1 MDINILR
8 GIIILLLI
16 VGFLGTWVWAW
27 SRKRKEAFDR
37 MSMLPLEEDDGRI
50 PDQADGT
57 GKGEND
63 VK

>member
-8 GIIILLLI
+8 GIIVLLLI
-16 VGFLGTWVWAW
+16 VGFLGLWVWAW
-27 SRKRKEAFDR
+27 SKRRKETFRR
-37 MSMLPLEEDDGRI
+37 MSMLPLEEDDGRV
-50 PDQADGT
+50 PDQADET

>member
-1 MDINILR
+1 MDINIFR
-8 GIIILLLI
+8 AIIILLLI
-16 VGFLGTWVWAW
+16 VGFLGMWVWAW
-27 SRKRKEAFDR
+27 SNRRKEAFHE

-50 PDQADGT
+50 PDQAGET

>member
-1 MDINILR
+1 MDINIIR

-27 SRKRKEAFDR
+27 SRKRKKTFQR
-37 MSMLPLEEDDGRI
+37 MSMLPLEEDDGRV
-50 PDQADGT
+50 PDQADKT
-57 GKGEND
+57 RKGEND